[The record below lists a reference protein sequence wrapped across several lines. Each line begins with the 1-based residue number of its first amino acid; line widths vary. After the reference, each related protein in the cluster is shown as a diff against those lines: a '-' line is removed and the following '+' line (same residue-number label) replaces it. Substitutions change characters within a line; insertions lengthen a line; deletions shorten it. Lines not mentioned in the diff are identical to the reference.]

1 MWLIGFSHSQN
12 IFTNTSVR
20 ISSLQYAWTE
30 ELNRDHFDSLINTVG
45 TVRKKNLYA
54 GELWGKKNTTFQI
67 ITLNSTLA
75 HAAVKYSVATA
86 AAQTAKNTEASISMQ
101 IKIELKMLSL
111 NLIQKLIPN
120 KSVLGIG

>member
-1 MWLIGFSHSQN
+1 M
-12 IFTNTSVR
+12 
-20 ISSLQYAWTE
+20 
-30 ELNRDHFDSLINTVG
+30 
-45 TVRKKNLYA
+45 
-54 GELWGKKNTTFQI
+54 GKKNTTFQI